1 MYFRTTASL
10 IMDQLRKDGLD
21 ENFLAL
27 FGVMNF
33 LRAFY
38 DVSPHEFYLAGAQ
51 KEFGSKKDALVLAQN
66 SGIPNI

>member
-1 MYFRTTASL
+1 
-10 IMDQLRKDGLD
+10 MDQLRKDGLD

-51 KEFGSKKDALVLAQN
+51 KEFADGKKDEAVTMQN
-66 SGIPNI
+66 SGIYWSGQ

>member
-1 MYFRTTASL
+1 
-10 IMDQLRKDGLD
+10 MDQLRKDGLD

-38 DVSPHEFYLAGAQ
+38 DVSPHEFYLSGAQ
-51 KEFGSKKDALVLAQN
+51 KEFEDINKKDKAVTMVQN
-66 SGIPNI
+66 SGPTKSQVS